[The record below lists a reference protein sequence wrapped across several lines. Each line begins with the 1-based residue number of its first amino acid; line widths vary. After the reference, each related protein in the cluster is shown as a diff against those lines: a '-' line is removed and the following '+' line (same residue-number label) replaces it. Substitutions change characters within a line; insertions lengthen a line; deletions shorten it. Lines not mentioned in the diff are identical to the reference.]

1 MYVVSTVSSDRSV
14 QSPVLQA
21 EDVRQTLSDLI
32 CSKIQAICDDN
43 KRRLEGFKNDVS
55 LLSGGIFYPEE
66 YFHALKEA
74 GLEDRIEEL
83 RNLDAFFYGY
93 APPESFELLD
103 VAKRTSGCGLFVLKK
118 GVLPSVAL
126 DKMAHGLS
134 LMECR
139 GVCDLVRY
147 LAIKEVLGN
156 EKFDLLFSSDSPFS
170 LTIGFGTWKDPLNFL
185 VEWINAEIPDPETIE
200 RGDLVYFRNLP
211 YYPLKHR
218 LGMAQG
224 FNTFCIDETVSS
236 QKFAALGLESEGLNP
251 KQIFITLLDELNRTK
266 DTCLEHISD
275 KTKAAYNRALYI
287 ASLSSCSPIQY
298 EPSDRHVTWAEFSSI
313 NSKNWSLR
321 CRLDVEKITALANS
335 TVEEAKSLL
344 HTYWSQNN

>member
-1 MYVVSTVSSDRSV
+1 MLVNSTGSSDRSV
-14 QSPVLQA
+14 QSPALQV

-32 CSKIQAICDDN
+32 CSKIQAICADN

-93 APPESFELLD
+93 APSESFELLD
-103 VAKRTSGCGLFVLKK
+103 VAQRTSGCGLFVLNK

-126 DKMAHGLS
+126 DKMAQGLT

-156 EKFDLLFSSDSPFS
+156 EKFDLLFSSDSPFP
-170 LTIGFGTWKDPLNFL
+170 LTIGFATWKDPLNFL
-185 VEWINAEIPDPETIE
+185 VEWIKADIPDPQTIQ
-200 RGDLVYFRNLP
+200 RGDLVYFRNSPNYRLTHP
-211 YYPLKHR
+211 Y
-218 LGMAQG
+218 GMAQG
-224 FNTFCIDETVSS
+224 FNTFCIDETIST
-236 QKFAALGLESEGLNP
+236 QKFAALGLESQGLNP

-266 DTCLEHISD
+266 DTDLEHILE
-275 KTKAAYNRALYI
+275 KTKEAFNRALYI
-287 ASLSSCSPIQY
+287 ASLTSHAPVQS

-335 TVEEAKSLL
+335 TVEEAKSLFQ
-344 HTYWSQNN
+344 TYWIQNN